1 MTSRFTVSTTVQI
14 AKYLG
19 AAFIISEVL
28 NSAGIL
34 DHIMDSGSDDDDNTV
49 QQLKQSVTTKVNE
62 CRLYVRK
69 HFLNVE
75 KMKSKFD
82 VCLEQDRVGT
92 LGFTTG
98 AVAAL
103 VL

>member
-1 MTSRFTVSTTVQI
+1 M
-14 AKYLG
+14 
-19 AAFIISEVL
+19 

-34 DHIMDSGSDDDDNTV
+34 DHIMDSGGDDDDNV
-49 QQLKQSVTTKVNE
+49 IQQLKQNVTTKINE

-69 HFLNVE
+69 HFLNIE
-75 KMKSKFD
+75 KMKLTFD
-82 VCLEQDRVGT
+82 ECLEKDRVGT